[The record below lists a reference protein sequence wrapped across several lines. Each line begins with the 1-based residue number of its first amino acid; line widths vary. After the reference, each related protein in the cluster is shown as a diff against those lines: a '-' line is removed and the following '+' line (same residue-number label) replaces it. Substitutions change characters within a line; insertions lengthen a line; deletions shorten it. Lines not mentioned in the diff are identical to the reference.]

1 MQLLHM
7 DMVNNV
13 ILLSLQ
19 TIFLINPNYSATH
32 NINAHGLL
40 VLALLMRAVWIHPL
54 LSYLYAWQKMK
65 FKFFFFIP
73 FITSDAR
80 IINKAKK
87 DCEQNPNEQDSRTAR
102 QTWSE

>member
-1 MQLLHM
+1 MPNQYMDFKQGIKERNKIIRSTVKSGLRKLWKDWDLGSQESKLMMLPHMQLLHM

-40 VLALLMRAVWIHPL
+40 VLALLMRAV
-54 LSYLYAWQKMK
+54 
-65 FKFFFFIP
+65 
-73 FITSDAR
+73 
-80 IINKAKK
+80 
-87 DCEQNPNEQDSRTAR
+87 
-102 QTWSE
+102 